1 MTFLN
6 PLMLW
11 GLPLVL
17 LPVLIHL
24 FNRLRHRKLPW
35 AAMMFLRM
43 ANRKSTRYAKLRQWL
58 VLIFR
63 VLAVLMLL
71 FALSRPLAG
80 GWMGGMFSNKPDVVV
95 IILDRSPS
103 MDGRAEG
110 ESRLEKSRDA
120 ILKGMS
126 GFVEGTRVV
135 LMDHTATHVQE
146 VGSVAA
152 LKNMMSGGATDTSA
166 DLPAQLEAVH
176 KWFESENPGTGEIW
190 IASDLQA
197 SNWDPAAKERW
208 KRLVGG
214 FEGLPQKVRV
224 RLLAM
229 NEPLSSNSSV
239 RVRAL
244 QLLGKGERAELQLKV
259 EVLRDQAAVT
269 EINVPVTIHLGTESR
284 TIDVDFK
291 LEGTSHTQFIKLK
304 IADPEQGGWGWVE
317 IPDDD
322 NPRDNRGYFVYGS
335 HGRLSTAVTAEDGY
349 INRFLQMAAAP
360 DPANTNQVSVAVA
373 EASRAEV
380 KWSDHAMILW
390 QGVLPEGDIAKALLE
405 YADTGGMVVCFP
417 GEVESETEFAGIRWG
432 AMKPTLNEQGKAYPS
447 WREMVAAQDEAEHL
461 GPRVVLWEEGEGP
474 LARTEEG
481 YSLPMDSLYF
491 SQRRSIEGVGIVLAS
506 IARDSKPE
514 RIAEPLIVRKVR
526 GKGQVVFIGTAPR
539 DTWSSLNFSVVLP
552 IMLQRMVSSGAATG
566 SGRFSS
572 DRMLAAG
579 DDPARPGE
587 RWISVGGEEGESRD
601 FNTEAGVYRLG
612 KRVVAVNRPERED
625 LVPSMEGDEAV
636 DLFGEMPVALFQEK
650 REGSAGDPK
659 EIWKWF
665 LALMAVALLVEGFL
679 ILPKSTDER
688 VVINRPTTG
697 KVATEAN

>member
-58 VLIFR
+58 VLLFR

-80 GWMGGMFSNKPDVVV
+80 GWMGGMFSSKPDVVV

-110 ESRLEKSRDA
+110 ESRLEKSRAA
-120 ILKGMS
+120 ILKGMA

-146 VGSVAA
+146 VGSVEA
-152 LKNMMSGGATDTSA
+152 LKNLMSGGATDTSA

-176 KWFESENPGTGEIW
+176 KWFESEKPGTGEIW

-208 KRLVGG
+208 KRLVGR

-239 RVRAL
+239 RVREL
-244 QLLGKGERAELQLKV
+244 QLLGEGERAELQLEV
-259 EVLRDQAAVT
+259 EVLHDQAALT
-269 EINVPVTIHLGTESR
+269 ETIVPVTIHLGTESR

-291 LEGTSHTQFIKLK
+291 LEGTSHTQFIKLQ
-304 IADPEQGGWGWVE
+304 IDDPGQGGWGWVE

-335 HGRLSTAVTAEDGY
+335 HGRLSTAVAAEDAYMG
-349 INRFLQMAAAP
+349 RFLQMAAAP
-360 DPANTNQVSVAVA
+360 DLANTNQVSVAVA

-417 GEVESETEFAGIRWG
+417 GEVDSETEFAGIRWG
-432 AMKPTLNEQGKAYPS
+432 ALNPTLNEQGKAYPS
-447 WREMVAAQDEAEHL
+447 WREMVAAQGEGEHL
-461 GPRVVLWEEGEGP
+461 GPRVVSWEEGEGP

-491 SQRRSIEGVGIVLAS
+491 SQRRTIEGGGIVLAS

-514 RIAEPLIVRKVR
+514 RKAEPLIVRKVR
-526 GKGQVVFIGTAPR
+526 GKGEIVFIGTAPR
-539 DTWSSLNFSVVLP
+539 DTWSSLNFSIVLP
-552 IMLQRMVSSGAATG
+552 IMLQRMVSAGAATG
-566 SGRFSS
+566 SGRFSN

-579 DDPARPGE
+579 DDPARSGE

-612 KRVVAVNRPERED
+612 NRVVAVNRPERED

-636 DLFGEMPVALFQEK
+636 ELFGEMPVALFQEK
-650 REGSAGDPK
+650 REGTAGDPK

-665 LALMAVALLVEGFL
+665 LALMAIALLVEGFL
-679 ILPKSTDER
+679 ILPKNTDER
-688 VVINRPTTG
+688 VVINRSSTG
-697 KVATEAN
+697 KVVT